1 MIFFSFFFINNDISI
16 PVIKVGP
23 TGKVVGVE
31 HIKEL
36 VESST
41 RNVKKSHPEWIEN
54 GQVELVEG
62 DGRLG
67 YPNEAPYD
75 CM

>member
-1 MIFFSFFFINNDISI
+1 MLLYLVSHTNSSHK
-16 PVIKVGP
+16 KVGS

-36 VESST
+36 VESSI
-41 RNVKKSHPEWIEN
+41 RNVNKNHPEWIEN

-67 YPNEAPYD
+67 YPQEAPFD